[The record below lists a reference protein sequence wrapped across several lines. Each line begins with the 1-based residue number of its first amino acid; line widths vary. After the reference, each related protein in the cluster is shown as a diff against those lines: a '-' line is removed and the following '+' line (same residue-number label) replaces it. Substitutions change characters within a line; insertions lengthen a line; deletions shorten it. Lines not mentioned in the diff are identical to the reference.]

1 MNGVPPLFS
10 QSGLFSVTI
19 IVFIIGG
26 NNKMLCNPIMENALL
41 ITQMSNDL
49 ISMLNGTRNGA
60 PPATPSLVP
69 YRPNVANWI
78 NVIWS
83 TSLTFSLASTF
94 FGIFL
99 RRWAYR
105 YLLNNLRPIDHRIHR
120 HRLKRSE
127 KLDTLR
133 PLALVSLIH
142 LFLPLSVF
150 LFFFG
155 LMIFLVHIGVSPTL
169 VIVSSLVI
177 AGLLYVSLIPKR
189 KISFDGSS

>member
-1 MNGVPPLFS
+1 
-10 QSGLFSVTI
+10 
-19 IVFIIGG
+19 
-26 NNKMLCNPIMENALL
+26 MLCNPIMENALL
-41 ITQMSNDL
+41 IAQMSNDL
-49 ISMLNGTRNGA
+49 IGMLNGTGDGT

-105 YLLNNLRPIDHRIHR
+105 YLLHNLRPIDNRIHR
-120 HRLKRSE
+120 HRRSKGSE

-155 LMIFLVHIGVSPTL
+155 LMIFLVHIGVSPSL
-169 VIVSSLVI
+169 VVASSLVI
-177 AGLLYVSLIPKR
+177 AGVLYVSLIPKR
-189 KISFDGSS
+189 RISPDESS

>member
-1 MNGVPPLFS
+1 
-10 QSGLFSVTI
+10 
-19 IVFIIGG
+19 
-26 NNKMLCNPIMENALL
+26 MLCNPIMENALL
-41 ITQMSNDL
+41 IAQMSNDL
-49 ISMLNGTRNGA
+49 IGMLNGTGDGT

-105 YLLNNLRPIDHRIHR
+105 YLLHNLRPIDRRIRRHHRF
-120 HRLKRSE
+120 KGSE
-127 KLDTLR
+127 RMDTLQ
-133 PLALVSLIH
+133 PLALVSLIR

-150 LFFFG
+150 LFFIG

-169 VIVSSLVI
+169 VVVSSFVI
-177 AGLLYVSLIPKR
+177 AGMLCVSLILKR
-189 KISFDGSS
+189 KISLDESS